1 MQKDGLV
8 LRQGMIMVRVKQVK
22 RLSQK
27 VMRDTLDNLLD
38 LLNRIDQSYPPE
50 NERYFE
56 L

>member
-8 LRQGMIMVRVKQVK
+8 LRQGMVMVRIKQTK

-27 VMRDTLDNLLD
+27 YMRDTLDRLLE
-38 LLNRIDQSYPPE
+38 LLNRIGESYPPE

>member
-1 MQKDGLV
+1 
-8 LRQGMIMVRVKQVK
+8 MVRVKQVK

-27 VMRDTLDNLLD
+27 VMRDTLDNLLG
-38 LLNRIDQSYPPE
+38 LLNDISTKYPPE